1 MLTPISNIISLLFFS
16 RYHGIYSIAIS
27 TLFADIVILSIQQF
41 YILKVFNIGFG
52 AVLWHYKFKEMIKNS
67 LSLKIGSQL
76 WDFKDMLATNIL
88 SSFTQGT
95 ISLYFYS
102 FRIITVIFVITNLP
116 SLQIFSSIIS
126 RLASKKDFI
135 GMKILLRK
143 TLIRSIIPFL
153 ILLTL
158 SSILLPKIF
167 LLFLKYKFSI
177 EEIKIIYY
185 IFLALIP
192 FYMMLSVEL
201 PFVNIIIAMKFSFKI
216 IKINAI
222 FIVVFYICA
231 LLLKNTFGIY
241 TIPVALMIAQSQNL
255 IFYVINV
262 RKFFKEALK

>member
-1 MLTPISNIISLLFFS
+1 VI
-16 RYHGIYSIAIS
+16 
-27 TLFADIVILSIQQF
+27 ILSIQQF
-41 YILKVFNIGFG
+41 YILRAFNIGFG
-52 AVLWHYKFKEMIKNS
+52 KVLWHYKLKEMIKNS

-95 ISLYFYS
+95 ISLYFYG

-143 TLIRSIIPFL
+143 TLMRSIIPFL
-153 ILLTL
+153 IILTL
-158 SSILLPKIF
+158 SSILLPKVF

-185 IFLALIP
+185 IFLTLIP

-201 PFVNIIIAMKFSFKI
+201 PFVNTIIAMKFSFKI

-222 FIVVFYICA
+222 FITVFYICA